1 MIATAAM
8 KIAVALIVTCLAVAN
23 AIELKV
29 GIYNSIPDVGG
40 DDLASY
46 KKLIEDGYTLEYPSN
61 TVDAVV
67 NESLYDPYG
76 DLADYLTDDDFDILE
91 IDTTS
96 LPSLV
101 EKGLIVPITDVVSS
115 MNNIFPEALEAV
127 EYDDQYYAYPTLLC
141 GNFLIGLSPASS
153 STCDLESA
161 RRTYT
166 DFENTLTKCEK
177 LLSSYPTYERLLGG
191 KMNDVYGYYL
201 PDMYIDGYIDM
212 YGSDKAQEAID
223 NVLSGVV
230 DMGLCS
236 RLTEYVGGCRDE
248 TGPPPHNKCYYNY
261 TDSYMEDSDN
271 IYADIT
277 EKKTMLYFGFSEK
290 LGLIK
295 KDNPGIKAYT
305 AISAPMGDSSYLLQY
320 TDALVVSKESWNESS
335 EEKKQAIIDFVNF
348 FTGIGLR
355 EAIMFG
361 MDLSPPTTRYLL
373 QANQLVYS
381 TKKAI
386 DDPIIDDLKWA
397 LDRGIHT
404 PLTDTSLREK
414 MQEMLTYRGCVCG
427 CDDDDDD
434 DDDDDG
440 LPFKKK
446 AGTDSCLAGEED
458 CKRGG

>member
-1 MIATAAM
+1 MIATTAAV
-8 KIAVALIVTCLAVAN
+8 KIVFIVTCLAVTN

-46 KKLIEDGYTLEYPSN
+46 KKLIEDRYTLEYSSN

-76 DLADYLTDDDFDILE
+76 DLADYLTNDDFDILE

-96 LPSLV
+96 LPGLI
-101 EKGLIVPITDVVSS
+101 EKGLIVPMNDVVSS

-127 EYDDQYYAYPTLLC
+127 EYDNQYYAYPTLLC

-161 RRTYT
+161 RDTYT
-166 DFENTLTKCEK
+166 DFENTLTECEK
-177 LLSSYPTYERLLGG
+177 LHSSYPTYERLLGG

-236 RLTEYVGGCRDE
+236 RLTEYAGGCRDK
-248 TGPPPHNKCYYNY
+248 TGPPPHNKCYYSY
-261 TDSYMEDSDN
+261 TDSYVESSSN
-271 IYADIT
+271 VYADIT
-277 EKKTMLYFGFSEK
+277 ENKTMLYFGFSEK

-295 KDNPGIKAYT
+295 KDNPGIEAYT

-320 TDALVVSKESWNESS
+320 TDALVVSLESWNESN
-335 EEKKQAIIDFVNF
+335 EKKQAIIDFVNF
-348 FTGIGLR
+348 FTGLGLR

-381 TKKAI
+381 TQKAI

-404 PLTDTSLREK
+404 PLTDTSLRAR

-427 CDDDDDD
+427 CNEGNGD
-434 DDDDDG
+434 

-446 AGTDSCLAGEED
+446 AATDSCLADKED